1 MEQEKKKGGA
11 GRVILIILGVLAALG
26 VAGFFGLRAL
36 VQDQMSKV
44 NNINLSMTRGQE
56 APDFTLP
63 LTDGSEAKL
72 SELLKDKEVVVLN
85 IFASWCGPCEKEFP
99 DMEKT

>member
-11 GRVILIILGVLAALG
+11 GRVVLIILGVLAALG

-44 NNINLSMTRGQE
+44 NN
-56 APDFTLP
+56 
-63 LTDGSEAKL
+63 TDRRIGSKAL
-72 SELLKDKEVVVLN
+72 RT
-85 IFASWCGPCEKEFP
+85 A
-99 DMEKT
+99 